1 MWLLQ
6 AFSLRGLEAG
16 LPAFQLPMFSKCD
29 ALLKGDLL
37 YMFLGTYSH
46 LSHSD
51 FQASTPYQK
60 LKVA

>member
-37 YMFLGTYSH
+37 YMFLGTYSV